1 MAVLLA
7 ATGQRRWAR
16 TMQGVSDDLPA
27 EGDDFDGDDANDPF
41 AALFQMLGGAGGLGG
56 LGGLGALGGLFGG
69 QTSGGG
75 WVLARQI
82 AGAIAAGD
90 GAENNVDPADRI
102 AYEQLSRVAELNVT
116 QLTGLSVSD
125 SGRMNVRPATRHEWA
140 TAALDAYRPFLEGLG
155 TSLSSGLTDEMDD
168 SANPQGPMAG
178 MGDMLGSMMLS
189 MTAGS
194 TAGQLAQRNM
204 GDYDLPLP
212 RPDATEL
219 LAIHAN
225 VVAFTEEWSVPVDDV
240 RLWVCLNQLA
250 HHAVLRLPHVNER
263 LTRLFSEYAAAFR
276 PDQRAIQDRFGD
288 LDISDPSSMASMQS
302 AMADPEA
309 ILGVVQTDEQR
320 AMLPE
325 LTAIVAAVEGYCD
338 WVMDTIGTKLIGSY
352 SMLSEAL
359 RRRRITAAP
368 SDRFIERMLG
378 LELDRSCYDR
388 GANFV
393 AGVIERG
400 GADALGRL
408 WVSARELPT
417 PNELD
422 APGLW
427 LARIDIPDPEL
438 GVGDDSDVAGDES
451 GPDADE
457 APDGDDTVSD

>member
-1 MAVLLA
+1 
-7 ATGQRRWAR
+7 
-16 TMQGVSDDLPA
+16 VSDDLPA
-27 EGDDFDGDDANDPF
+27 EGDDFEDDDAADPF
-41 AALFQMLGGAGGLGG
+41 AALFQMFGGAGGMGG
-56 LGGLGALGGLFGG
+56 LGGLGALGGMFGG
-69 QTSGGG
+69 QSGGG

-82 AGAIAAGD
+82 AGAIASGD

-102 AYEQLSRVAELNVT
+102 AYEQLSRVAELNVA

-140 TAALDAYRPFLEGLG
+140 TAALDAYRPFLERLG
-155 TSLSSGLTDEMDD
+155 TSLGTGLTDDAD
-168 SANPQGPMAG
+168 GGANPQAAMAG
-178 MGDMLGSMMLS
+178 IGEMLSSMMLS

-194 TAGQLAQRNM
+194 TAGHLSQRNM

-219 LAIHAN
+219 LAVHAN
-225 VVAFTEEWSVPVDDV
+225 VVAFTDEWSVPVDDV
-240 RLWVCLNQLA
+240 RLWVCLNQLV
-250 HHAVLRLPHVNER
+250 HHAVLRRPHVNER

-276 PDQRAIQDRFGD
+276 PDQRAIQDRFGN
-288 LDISDPSSMASMQS
+288 LDMSDPSSMESMQS

-338 WVMDTIGTKLIGSY
+338 WAMDTIGTKLIGSY

-359 RRRRITAAP
+359 RRRRLTAGP

-378 LELDRSCYDR
+378 LELDRECYDR
-388 GANFV
+388 GSNFV

-400 GADALGRL
+400 GQEALGRL

-438 GVGDDSDVAGDES
+438 EVGDTDDSAT
-451 GPDADE
+451 
-457 APDGDDTVSD
+457 DGDGDTDPESTSD

>member
-1 MAVLLA
+1 
-7 ATGQRRWAR
+7 
-16 TMQGVSDDLPA
+16 VSDDLPA
-27 EGDDFDGDDANDPF
+27 EGDDSDDQGPNDPF
-41 AALFQMLGGAGGLGG
+41 SAFFQMFGGTGGMGG
-56 LGGLGALGGLFGG
+56 LGGLGALGGMFGG
-69 QTSGGG
+69 QGAGGS
-75 WVLARQI
+75 WTLARQL
-82 AGAIAAGD
+82 AGAIASGD
-90 GAENNVDPADRI
+90 QSENNVDPADRI
-102 AYEQLSRVAELNVT
+102 AWEQLSRVAELNVA
-116 QLTGLSVSD
+116 QVTGLTVSD
-125 SGRMNVRPATRHEWA
+125 SGRMNVRPVTRHEWA
-140 TAALDAYRPFLEGLG
+140 TAALDAYRPFLERLG
-155 TSLSSGLTDEMDD
+155 ASLSSGLTDEGEADL
-168 SANPQGPMAG
+168 NPQMPMAG
-178 MGDMLGSMMLS
+178 MGEMLSSMMLS

-212 RPDATEL
+212 RPEATEL

-225 VVAFTEEWSVPVDDV
+225 VEAFTEEWSVPVDDV
-240 RLWVCLNQLA
+240 RLWVCLSQLV

-263 LTRLFSEYAAAFR
+263 LTRLFNDYAAAFR
-276 PDQRAIQDRFGD
+276 PDQRAIQDRFGNFD
-288 LDISDPSSMASMQS
+288 LGDPSSMESMQS

-309 ILGVVQTDEQR
+309 ILGVVQSDEQR

-338 WVMDTIGTKLIGSY
+338 WAMDSIGTKLIGSY

-359 RRRRITAAP
+359 RRRRLTSGP

-378 LELDRSCYDR
+378 LELDRECYDR
-388 GANFV
+388 GASFV

-400 GADALGRL
+400 GEEALGRL

-438 GVGDDSDVAGDES
+438 GIGSENESDTADGFGESESDSESDSDSDSDKGDPTE
-451 GPDADE
+451 D
-457 APDGDDTVSD
+457 